1 MEHGATLWCVAHLPQ
16 NRDVW
21 ALTAGDGTVG
31 LYRYR
36 YPDKRCATHL
46 GRAAGQDLRTRPA
59 HVRAAPEGRLLLAP
73 LACPSLGT

>member
-1 MEHGATLWCVAHLPQ
+1 VRQGFASVVDGMEHGATLWCVAHLPQ

-36 YPDKRCATHL
+36 YPDKRCA
-46 GRAAGQDLRTRPA
+46 APRPRSRPGCA
-59 HVRAAPEGRLLLAP
+59 CLPSARQAAP
-73 LACPSLGT
+73 